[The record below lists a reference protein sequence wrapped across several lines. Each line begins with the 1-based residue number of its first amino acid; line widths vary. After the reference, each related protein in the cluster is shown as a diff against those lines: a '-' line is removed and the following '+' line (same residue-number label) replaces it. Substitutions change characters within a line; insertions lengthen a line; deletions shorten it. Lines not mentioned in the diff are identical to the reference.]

1 MSRLATAG
9 CPAPVL
15 EAIYATGHWLLEVG
29 RPSDAARVFRY
40 MIVSQSTDERGWLAL
55 AACHEALGQP
65 AIALD
70 LYRVGMIAAAPAPRC
85 ALGRARLLR
94 AGDARGEDAQV
105 DDAYAMAC
113 ELAELAGDDELAR
126 AARAEGATR

>member
-1 MSRLATAG
+1 
-9 CPAPVL
+9 VL
-15 EAIYATGHWLLEVG
+15 EAMYATGHWLLTVG
-29 RPSDAARVFRY
+29 RPGDAARVFRF
-40 MIVSQSTDERGWLAL
+40 MILAEPADERGWLAL

-70 LYRVGMIAAAPAPRC
+70 LYRIGMVAAAPAPRC

-94 AGDARGEDAQV
+94 REDGEVDEA
-105 DDAYAMAC
+105 DDAYAIAF

-126 AARAEGATR
+126 AARAEASAR